1 MTELKKRFDD
11 FSSPNFYSRVSTD
24 HILELYIG
32 LDEKGRKSIELR
44 SAFNPRKVKGT
55 SAIEVNQYDNQKY
68 KTIRFSLTDEEISGL
83 FYTFCDDLIEQ
94 TRDLTDEKGG
104 YNAIVVRFHQWK
116 KMFVSSKKDFLNEAQ
131 IMGLIGELLFLRDQL
146 SKRIGLPEALR
157 SWSGQELTHKDFSYG
172 DTWSEVKTIRRSSQV
187 VHISSLE
194 QLDSEHD
201 GELAVYAL
209 EKMSTEYNGITLNK
223 LIVDIRNRF
232 SDSDDR
238 DLFMSKVALQGYEYH
253 NYYDDFVF
261 ELIYCKNFRVSEDF
275 PKLIPGDVPE
285 AVLKATYD
293 IDLNKIAE
301 FEIKG

>member
-1 MTELKKRFDD
+1 MTGLKKRFDD
-11 FSSPNFYSRVSTD
+11 FTSPNFYSRVSTD
-24 HILELYIG
+24 HVLELYIG

-94 TRDLTDEKGG
+94 TRELTDEKGG

-172 DTWSEVKTIRRSSQV
+172 DTWTEVKTIRRSSQT

-261 ELIYCKNFRVSEDF
+261 ELIYSKNFRVNDTF

-285 AVLKATYD
+285 AILKATYD
-293 IDLNKIAE
+293 IDLNKITD
-301 FEIKG
+301 FEIKD

>member
-1 MTELKKRFDD
+1 MTLKERFDT
-11 FSSPNFYSRVSTD
+11 FSVPEYYSRVDTD

-44 SAFNPRKVKGT
+44 SAFNPRKVRGT
-55 SAIEVNQYDNQKY
+55 SAIEVSQYDNQKY

-83 FYTFCDDLIEQ
+83 FYTFCDDLIDQ
-94 TRDLTDEKGG
+94 TRNLTDEKGG

-116 KMFVSSKKDFLNEAQ
+116 KMFVSSKKDFLNESQ

-146 SKRIGLPEALR
+146 SKRIGLTEALR

-172 DTWSEVKTIRRSSQV
+172 DTWTEVKTIRRSSQA

-194 QLDSEHD
+194 QLDSEHE
-201 GELAVYAL
+201 GELVVYAL

-223 LIVDIRNRF
+223 LIVDIRNLF
-232 SDSDDR
+232 PDSDDR

-261 ELIYCKNFRVSEDF
+261 ELIYNKNFRVNNDF

-285 AVLKATYD
+285 AILKATYD
-293 IDLNKIAE
+293 IDLNKITE
-301 FEIKG
+301 FEIKD

>member
-11 FSSPNFYSRVSTD
+11 FTSPNFYSRVSAD
-24 HILELYIG
+24 HVLELYIG

-94 TRDLTDEKGG
+94 TRELTDEKGG

-172 DTWSEVKTIRRSSQV
+172 DTWTEVKTIRRSSQT

-261 ELIYCKNFRVSEDF
+261 ELIYSKNFRVNDTF

-285 AVLKATYD
+285 AILKATYD
-293 IDLNKIAE
+293 IDLNKITD
-301 FEIKG
+301 FEIKD

>member
-1 MTELKKRFDD
+1 MTLKERFDT
-11 FSSPNFYSRVSTD
+11 FTVPEYYSRVDTD

-94 TRDLTDEKGG
+94 TRDLTDKKGG

-116 KMFVSSKKDFLNEAQ
+116 KMFVSSKKDFLNESQ
-131 IMGLIGELLFLRDQL
+131 IMGLIGELLFLRDHL

-172 DTWSEVKTIRRSSQV
+172 DTWSEVKTIRRSSQA

-261 ELIYCKNFRVSEDF
+261 ELIYSKNFRVSEDF

>member
-1 MTELKKRFDD
+1 MTLKERFDT
-11 FSSPNFYSRVSTD
+11 FSVPEYYSRVDTD

-94 TRDLTDEKGG
+94 TRELTDEKGG

-172 DTWSEVKTIRRSSQV
+172 DTWTEVKTIRRSSLT

-261 ELIYCKNFRVSEDF
+261 ELIYSKNFRVNDTF

-285 AVLKATYD
+285 AILKATYD
-293 IDLNKIAE
+293 IDLNKITD
-301 FEIKG
+301 FEIKD

>member
-1 MTELKKRFDD
+1 MTLKERFDT
-11 FSSPNFYSRVSTD
+11 FTVPEYYSRVDTD

-293 IDLNKIAE
+293 IDLNKITE

>member
-116 KMFVSSKKDFLNEAQ
+116 KMFVSSKKDFLNESQ

-172 DTWSEVKTIRRSSQV
+172 DTWSEVKTIRRSSQA

>member
-232 SDSDDR
+232 SDSDDC

-275 PKLIPGDVPE
+275 PKLVPGDVPE

-293 IDLNKIAE
+293 IDLNKITE

>member
-1 MTELKKRFDD
+1 MTLKDRFDA
-11 FSSPNFYSRVSTD
+11 FSVPEYYSRVDTD
-24 HILELYIG
+24 YILELYIG

-83 FYTFCDDLIEQ
+83 FYTFCEDLIEQ
-94 TRDLTDEKGG
+94 TRELSDEKGG

-116 KMFVSSKKDFLNEAQ
+116 KMFVSSKKDFLNESQ
-131 IMGLIGELLFLRDQL
+131 IMGLIGELLFLKNQL

-172 DTWSEVKTIRRSSQV
+172 DTWTEVKTIRRSSQT

-201 GELAVYAL
+201 GELVVYAL
-209 EKMSTEYNGITLNK
+209 EKMSSEYNGITLNK
-223 LIVDIRNRF
+223 LIVDIRNLF
-232 SDSDDR
+232 PDSDDR

-261 ELIYCKNFRVSEDF
+261 ELIYNKNFRVNDNF

-285 AVLKATYD
+285 AMLKATYD

-301 FEIKG
+301 FEIKD

>member
-1 MTELKKRFDD
+1 MTLKERFDT
-11 FSSPNFYSRVSTD
+11 FSVPEYYSRVDTD

-32 LDEKGRKSIELR
+32 LDEKGRKSIEMR
-44 SAFNPRKVKGT
+44 SEFNPRKVKGT

-94 TRDLTDEKGG
+94 TRGLIDEKGG

-116 KMFVSSKKDFLNEAQ
+116 KMFVSSKKDFLNETQ
-131 IMGLIGELLFLRDQL
+131 IMGLIGELLFLKEQL
-146 SKRIGLPEALR
+146 SKRIGLVEALR

-172 DTWSEVKTIRRSSQV
+172 DTWTEVKAIGRSSQT

-223 LIVDIRNRF
+223 LIVDIRNLYI
-232 SDSDDR
+232 DSDDR

-253 NYYDDFVF
+253 DYYDDFVF
-261 ELIYCKNFRVSEDF
+261 ELIYSKNFRVSDDF

-285 AVLKATYD
+285 AILKATYD
-293 IDLNKIAE
+293 IDLNKITE
-301 FEIKG
+301 FEIKN

>member
-1 MTELKKRFDD
+1 MTLKERFDT
-11 FSSPNFYSRVSTD
+11 FSVPEYYSRVDTD

-44 SAFNPRKVKGT
+44 SAFNPRKVRGT
-55 SAIEVNQYDNQKY
+55 SAIEVSQYDNQKY

-83 FYTFCDDLIEQ
+83 FYTFCDDLIDQ
-94 TRDLTDEKGG
+94 TRNLTDEKGG

-116 KMFVSSKKDFLNEAQ
+116 KMFVSSKKDFLNESQ

-146 SKRIGLPEALR
+146 SKRIGLTEALR

-172 DTWSEVKTIRRSSQV
+172 DTWTEVKTIRRSSQA

-201 GELAVYAL
+201 GELTVYAL

-223 LIVDIRNRF
+223 LIVDIRNLF
-232 SDSDDR
+232 LDSDDR

-261 ELIYCKNFRVSEDF
+261 ELIYNKNFRVNIDF

-285 AVLKATYD
+285 AILKATYD
-293 IDLNKIAE
+293 IDLNKITE
-301 FEIKG
+301 FEIKD

>member
-1 MTELKKRFDD
+1 MTELKKRFDT
-11 FSSPNFYSRVSTD
+11 FTVPEYYSRVDTD

-293 IDLNKIAE
+293 IDLNKITE

>member
-1 MTELKKRFDD
+1 MTLKERFDA
-11 FSSPNFYSRVSTD
+11 FNAPEYYTRVDTD

-44 SAFNPRKVKGT
+44 SEFSPRKVMGT
-55 SAIEVNQYDNQKY
+55 SAIEISQYDNQKY

-94 TRDLTDEKGG
+94 TRNLTYEKDG

-116 KMFVSSKKDFLNEAQ
+116 KMFISSKKDFLNESQ

-146 SKRIGLPEALR
+146 GKRIGLTEALR

-172 DTWSEVKTIRRSSQV
+172 DTWTEVKTIRRSSQT

-194 QLDSEHD
+194 QLDSEHE

-223 LIVDIRNRF
+223 LIMDIRNRF
-232 SDSDDR
+232 QDNDDR

-261 ELIYCKNFRVSEDF
+261 ELIYSKNFSVSDDF
-275 PKLIPGDVPE
+275 PKLTPGDVPE
-285 AVLKATYD
+285 AILKVTYD
-293 IDLNKIAE
+293 IDLNKIAGS
-301 FEIKG
+301 EIKD

>member
-1 MTELKKRFDD
+1 MTLKERFDT
-11 FSSPNFYSRVSTD
+11 FTIPEYYSRVDTD

-275 PKLIPGDVPE
+275 PKLIPGGVPE

-293 IDLNKIAE
+293 IDLNKITE

>member
-11 FSSPNFYSRVSTD
+11 FTSPNFYSRVSTD
-24 HILELYIG
+24 HVLELYIG

-261 ELIYCKNFRVSEDF
+261 ELIYSKNFRVSDGF
-275 PKLIPGDVPE
+275 PKLTPGDIPE
-285 AVLKATYD
+285 AILKATYD